1 VPLVLSMGLGF
12 GNAVNAIDGFGILAM
27 ASICP
32 ILSVLTVGIWIDL
45 QIKIRA
51 KKRALEEQ
59 EALKEAGETQS

>member
-1 VPLVLSMGLGF
+1 
-12 GNAVNAIDGFGILAM
+12 VNAIDGFGILAM

>member
-1 VPLVLSMGLGF
+1 MPLVLSMGLGF